1 MYKWTLA
8 FVVTCIVVLLGAN
21 SLLTSASE
29 SKKFSDES
37 VLVNRLTKGDMWT
50 VSTSPCPNTPE
61 KSLEIYNKATALAKT
76 ENVFNTKEEIVLFAK
91 AFTEVTKR
99 PFTDEGETELVAV
112 EFNKQDGS
120 LAMVLILGFR
130 GSCWLGSFRLT
141 PDAWVAMKENMRG
154 I

>member
-8 FVVTCIVVLLGAN
+8 FIVTCIVALLGAN
-21 SLLTSASE
+21 SLLTASE

-50 VSTSPCPNTPE
+50 VSSSCPNTPE
-61 KSLEIYNKATALAKT
+61 KSLETYNKATALAKT
-76 ENVFNTKEEIVLFAK
+76 ENVFNTKEEIALFAK
-91 AFTEVTKR
+91 AFVEVIKR

-120 LAMVLILGFR
+120 LAMTLVLGFR

-141 PDAWVAMKENMRG
+141 PDAWIAMKENMRG